1 MGFCPDSR
9 PGRTA
14 FFFASADAINQR
26 ALMRRCLLV
35 VLLLGLFGGCAKPKD
50 LPELTVRSTEA
61 GELAAFKSE
70 LGARFTADQLKPL
83 DTALQELQLDA
94 MNRGVAAAEDREQ
107 TMLNAVNGKSVHE
120 ALVLGWQARR
130 NRFLHEISLI
140 TGLLDGDMQLQQKTA
155 ATGTSQ
161 SVLDRIRTEQGLLAQ
176 LQANLAATE
185 RQLTDWGATIVPPAT
200 QKPHGQPEHRP

>member
-1 MGFCPDSR
+1 
-9 PGRTA
+9 
-14 FFFASADAINQR
+14 
-26 ALMRRCLLV
+26 MRHCLFV

-50 LPELTVRSTEA
+50 LPELTVRSTDA

-70 LGARFTADQLKPL
+70 LGARFTAEQLKPL

-107 TMLNAVNGKSVHE
+107 AMLNAVNGKSVHE

-140 TGLLDGDMQLQQKTA
+140 TGLLDGDLQLQQKTA

-185 RQLTDWGATIVPPAT
+185 RQLTDWGAAIVPPAT
-200 QKPHGQPEHRP
+200 QKPYGQPEHRP